1 MDGVKRE
8 ILTKTIKHYGSG
20 NQIFKAMEECAELI
34 RALARYDDPDNIAEE
49 MADVKIMLGQLEII
63 MDNREAVRIWE
74 LRKLR
79 RLDKLV
85 HAADEVG

>member
-1 MDGVKRE
+1 
-8 ILTKTIKHYGSG
+8 
-20 NQIFKAMEECAELI
+20 
-34 RALARYDDPDNIAEE
+34 

-63 MDNREAVRIWE
+63 MDNHEAVRIWE